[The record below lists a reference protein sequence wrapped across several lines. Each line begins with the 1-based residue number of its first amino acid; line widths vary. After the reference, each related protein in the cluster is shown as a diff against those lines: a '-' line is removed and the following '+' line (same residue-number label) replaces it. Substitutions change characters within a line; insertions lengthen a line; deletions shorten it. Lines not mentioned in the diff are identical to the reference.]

1 MDCWV
6 HVLKEKQC
14 GVNFLSKQ
22 TTRQHDIHIEL
33 KIGIFRPRLSLQ
45 NQFLQYQSHTQTWL
59 GFCLVG
65 RVGGLRVRSPLFH
78 VSHFR
83 RPTPSA
89 TSYIVHRVDNRT
101 NNRTMLPT
109 LENNAAACL
118 LSRFPCWFN
127 VFFRIDF
134 QAQNDPRM
142 KEAEI
147 MSIPVI
153 GGAGSWGGNSTSGV
167 EENPMVRFR

>member
-14 GVNFLSKQ
+14 GVNFSHKQ

-33 KIGIFRPRLSLQ
+33 KIRIFRPRLSLQ

-118 LSRFPCWFN
+118 LSRVPCWFN
-127 VFFRIDF
+127 VLFALIFRPKMI
-134 QAQNDPRM
+134 Q
-142 KEAEI
+142 E
-147 MSIPVI
+147 
-153 GGAGSWGGNSTSGV
+153 
-167 EENPMVRFR
+167 